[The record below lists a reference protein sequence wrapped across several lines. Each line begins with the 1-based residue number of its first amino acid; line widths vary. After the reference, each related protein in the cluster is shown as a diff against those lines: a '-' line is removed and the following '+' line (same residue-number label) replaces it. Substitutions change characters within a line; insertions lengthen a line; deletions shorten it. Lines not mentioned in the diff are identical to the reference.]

1 VWRLQV
7 PTSTMIYDFM
17 KALFTRAKLTAE
29 SGIIS
34 LVYVERLMEST
45 RVGLRAHNW
54 RPIVLCGLL
63 LAR

>member
-1 VWRLQV
+1 
-7 PTSTMIYDFM
+7 MIYDFM